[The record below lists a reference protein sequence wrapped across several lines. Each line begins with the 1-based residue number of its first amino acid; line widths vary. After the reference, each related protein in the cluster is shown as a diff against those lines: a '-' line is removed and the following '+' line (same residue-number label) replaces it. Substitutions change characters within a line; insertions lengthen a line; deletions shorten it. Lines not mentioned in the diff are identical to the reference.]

1 MSDDL
6 SKRDLNR
13 ELNELQSERGLTTS
27 AAFETEEG
35 DYVDKDGNRI
45 RDWSSVMFVIP
56 PGVWKKWEADN
67 HDLGINLTE

>member
-35 DYVDKDGNRI
+35 RL
-45 RDWSSVMFVIP
+45 RR
-56 PGVWKKWEADN
+56 
-67 HDLGINLTE
+67 